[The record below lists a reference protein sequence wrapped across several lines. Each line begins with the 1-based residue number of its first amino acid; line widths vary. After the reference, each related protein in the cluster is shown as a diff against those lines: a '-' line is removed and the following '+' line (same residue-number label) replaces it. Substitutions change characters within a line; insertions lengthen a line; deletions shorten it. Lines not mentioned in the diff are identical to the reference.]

1 MSAAQPHQA
10 QAQESV
16 GAAALYGSH
25 AFQPHPGQHG
35 PAPAMMMHAAQA
47 GFPPQPQMQGLSPE
61 ARMQLALEARSPP
74 VSVEDDWRYRLEWC
88 GKHLFASETVLDRCD
103 IPKEATIMLVPR
115 VHALVR

>member
-1 MSAAQPHQA
+1 MLHVEGSDAAGA
-10 QAQESV
+10 RDAES
-16 GAAALYGSH
+16 
-25 AFQPHPGQHG
+25 
-35 PAPAMMMHAAQA
+35 
-47 GFPPQPQMQGLSPE
+47 
-61 ARMQLALEARSPP
+61 P